1 MQEGF
6 RLFLQ
11 CVSKCYSFMCACPL
25 QLSSKSVCVSPSFA
39 AMGASQSRTDA
50 DVSQEDL
57 ADGIDLALALAM
69 SLEAPP
75 GIPAAPPVAPA
86 APPVAPAA
94 PEAAAA
100 AEGSDGQY
108 LRLCQVC
115 NTVSYLR
122 QGVCLNP
129 GCRLSYL
136 QDTPQ
141 NVGARL
147 QSWGPEKSQET
158 ATVDQLEG
166 ARKRRQG
173 SSWYDKQGNP
183 KRSKGWK
190 QRQLSQSFAAGK
202 HPRTGVDTWK
212 PIQRHGKW
220 WIWSRET
227 HWKAFDTYEEA
238 LAARSPAPAE
248 AAATPEDAASAA
260 EPEAAKAAPSAYK
273 TGSMAGLVPLWAKAA
288 PPVKEFAYNQ
298 MRRTLEEQEH
308 YAMANYGMATSA
320 RPPAPWRMPQPAPP
334 APEAPKAAAVPEGSF
349 ALAPTPIKA
358 MPPRPDTMSHDQVLN
373 YMAGAISQHLLAAL
387 MQGHP
392 MAMPPAGGIF
402 IRPAPKM
409 RALAA
414 PKPPPPKAPAVP
426 VTVPGDSTDE
436 EEGEGGSRD

>member
-1 MQEGF
+1 
-6 RLFLQ
+6 
-11 CVSKCYSFMCACPL
+11 
-25 QLSSKSVCVSPSFA
+25 
-39 AMGASQSRTDA
+39 MGANQSRTDA
-50 DVSQEDL
+50 HVSQEDF
-57 ADGIDLALALAM
+57 ADGVDLALALAM

-86 APPVAPAA
+86 AP
-94 PEAAAA
+94 EAAAA

-108 LRLCQVC
+108 LQLCRVC

-129 GCRLSYL
+129 GCRQSYL

-147 QSWGPEKSQET
+147 QSWGNENSQET

-183 KRSKGWK
+183 KRSKGAK
-190 QRQLSQSFAAGK
+190 QRQWTQSFAEGK
-202 HPRTGVDTWK
+202 HPRTGVDTWT
-212 PIQRHGKW
+212 PIQRQGKW
-220 WIWSRET
+220 WIWTRET

-238 LAARSPAPAE
+238 LAAKEGIYASRSPAPAE
-248 AAATPEDAASAA
+248 AAATPE
-260 EPEAAKAAPSAYK
+260 AAKAAPTAYK
-273 TGSMAGLVPLWAKAA
+273 SGLIAGLAPLWAKAA

-320 RPPAPWRMPQPAPP
+320 RPPTAPWRMPQPAPP
-334 APEAPKAAAVPEGSF
+334 TPKAAPEAPKAAAVPEGSF
-349 ALAPTPIKA
+349 ALAPPPIKA
-358 MPPRPDTMSHDQVLN
+358 MPPRPDTMSNDQILN
-373 YMAGAISQHLLAAL
+373 YMAGAISQHLVAAL
-387 MQGHP
+387 MQGLP

-409 RALAA
+409 HALAA
-414 PKPPPPKAPAVP
+414 PKPPPPKAPAGPVP
-426 VTVPGDSTDE
+426 VPGDSTDE